1 MSLIYVIDDEEELLE
16 ILSINLKSEGY
27 EVQEFI
33 SGNQLIN
40 QLLNGKV
47 IPDLLLLDIM
57 MEGMNGYE
65 VCRKIRLD
73 ERFQNIPIIFL
84 TAKSAEEDRIA
95 GFEYGGDDYISKPFS
110 IKELLLRVKVL
121 LKRMSREDEIGGH
134 KVFYYRNL
142 TLIKD
147 SFQVMYD
154 EKPLRLT
161 KTEFHLLLLFF
172 ENPGRFFAREEI
184 INRVWNEESYVTE
197 RTVDVHIQR
206 LRKKLK
212 NCKEVISTYSGV
224 GYGYFPVK

>member
-1 MSLIYVIDDEEELLE
+1 MSLIYIIDDEEELLE
-16 ILSINLKSEGY
+16 ILAINLKSEGY
-27 EVQEFI
+27 DVKEFI
-33 SGNQLIN
+33 SGNELIN

-84 TAKSAEEDRIA
+84 TAKTGEEERIA
-95 GFEYGGDDYISKPFS
+95 GFEYGADDYISKPFN

-121 LKRMSREDEIGGH
+121 LKRVSQNDGVDGH
-134 KVFYYRNL
+134 KIFYYKNL

-147 SFQVMYD
+147 SFQVMYN
-154 EKPLRLT
+154 EQPLQLT

-184 INRVWNEESYVTE
+184 INRVWDEESYITE

-212 NCKEVISTYSGV
+212 DCKELISTYSGV
-224 GYGYFPVK
+224 GYGYFPK